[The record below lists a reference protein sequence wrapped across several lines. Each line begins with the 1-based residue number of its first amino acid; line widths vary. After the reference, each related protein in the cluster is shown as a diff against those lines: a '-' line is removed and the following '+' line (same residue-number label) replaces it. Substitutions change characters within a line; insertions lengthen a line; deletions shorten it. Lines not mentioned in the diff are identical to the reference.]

1 MTTASRGRPLYRRIA
16 VAAATAVLLAA
27 LGGCGTKAA
36 DWSDDRYAIA
46 GGGHDGV
53 YDAYG
58 TQLAAELASAL
69 DVRVAAVESAGS
81 VDNLLRVSAGDAL
94 IGFAQGD
101 AAADAVAGTGAFAE
115 PLPVRAIAR
124 LYDEYLHVVVRRDS
138 DIDDLTD
145 LEGRTVSLG
154 AENSGVNVIAARV
167 LDAANV
173 DIAAVRDRQLDLAAS
188 IRALEAAEIE
198 GFFWVGGIPT
208 PGIAALAEATPV
220 RVLPVEQSWVNE
232 VNERY
237 SHAYRPSDLPVGL
250 YGLEESE
257 STMAVPNYLVT
268 AETTPAGVVK
278 DVLGVLFDS
287 RARIAEHV
295 PAAALLDRTQAIFTG
310 PVPLHPGATEYHR
323 EQRD

>member
-1 MTTASRGRPLYRRIA
+1 MTVPRTGTPLRHRIAA
-16 VAAATAVLLAA
+16 VAAVLLLAVLS
-27 LGGCGTKAA
+27 GCTGRAA
-36 DWSDDRYAIA
+36 DWSDDRYAIT

-58 TQLAAELASAL
+58 TQLATELARSL
-69 DVRVAAVESAGS
+69 DVRVSAVESAGS
-81 VDNLLRVSAGDAL
+81 VDNLLRVSAGEAL

-101 AAADAVAGTGAFAE
+101 AAADAVAGVGAFAE
-115 PLPVRAIAR
+115 PLPVRAVAR

-138 DIDDLTD
+138 DIDDMTD

-154 AENSGVNVIAARV
+154 AENSGVHVIAARV
-167 LDAANV
+167 LDAADV
-173 DIAAVRDRQLDLAAS
+173 DISSVSDPRLDLAAS
-188 IRALEAAEIE
+188 ISALERSEID
-198 GFFWVGGIPT
+198 GFFWVGGVPT
-208 PGIAALAEATPV
+208 PGIAELAESTPV
-220 RVLPVEQSWVNE
+220 RLLTVEQTWVNE

-268 AETTPAGVVK
+268 AESTPDAIVT

-287 RARIAEHV
+287 RTRIADRV

-310 PVPLHPGATEYHR
+310 PVPLHPGAVEYYR
-323 EQRD
+323 DQRD